1 MYEGNKKILSCI
13 QEIIFADYTIYIDS
27 DTFKYC
33 KNLRKI
39 RLPRNLK
46 YLSVHAFDGCHKI
59 IEIDWQDIDSFFAF
73 DEKSIGKPTP
83 ILTKDEYI
91 ETYLNTID

>member
-1 MYEGNKKILSCI
+1 MKVTKKFLSDI
-13 QEIIFADYTIYIDS
+13 QEIIFSDYTVYIGR

-46 YLSVHAFDGCHKI
+46 YLSTSAFNECNET

-73 DEKSIGKPTP
+73 NEKSIGKSTP

>member
-1 MYEGNKKILSCI
+1 MKREQI
-13 QEIIFADYTIYIDS
+13 QEIIFSDYIIYIAS

-73 DEKSIGKPTP
+73 ESDLTGDSTP
-83 ILTKDEYI
+83 FLTKEEYI
-91 ETYLNTID
+91 KKYLNIIN